1 MDDKCPCDE
10 CERDCDNWEAQYCCD
25 LCRWQYGDNE
35 PPCDECDPWEI

>member
-1 MDDKCPCDE
+1 MIKQCPCDN
-10 CERDCDNWEAQYCCD
+10 CEKGCDSWEAQYCCD